1 MQSPNKAYSHT
12 SFMLSSAHSAVSAPL
27 REPGFFAQVQER
39 LGPTT
44 APGVTGPPVTVTRQ
58 GRPSVVI
65 LSAAEYQRRQTRA
78 WRNLLSVMEE
88 AGEYAAE
95 HGLTEEGL
103 DRLLADE
110 S

>member
-1 MQSPNKAYSHT
+1 MKTFTALEAKNRFGKVIDAAQ
-12 SFMLSSAHSAVSAPL
+12 
-27 REPGFFAQVQER
+27 RE
-39 LGPTT
+39 
-44 APGVTGPPVTVTRQ
+44 PVTVTRQ

-65 LSAAEYQRRQTRA
+65 LSAEEYERRQTRA
-78 WRNLLSVMEE
+78 WRNLLAVMKETG
-88 AGEYAAE
+88 AYAAE